1 MKKSVR
7 FIVSNPMAPDLRAS
21 YVLLDADEAGCRLD
35 HRRVDYDH
43 QAVIEAVQRSR
54 HPAGVFII
62 HHQLV

>member
-1 MKKSVR
+1 
-7 FIVSNPMAPDLRAS
+7 MAPDLRAS